1 MRSSRGLGFGFEEIG
16 MRVCYFGT
24 YRANYSRNQ
33 IMIEGLRRNGVEV
46 VECHQRLWHGIED
59 RVDVASGGWRRI
71 GFPFRLLRTYWRL
84 LQAYRQVGEY
94 DVMVLGYPGQL
105 DVPLARLLTRLRRK
119 PLVLDVFMSVCLIAE
134 ERGLTQQH
142 RFTARLIY
150 EIEKLACGLP
160 DRLILDTAEYVR
172 WFQARYGVD
181 AGRFRLVPTG
191 ADDRV
196 FRPVEPLH
204 RDDGRF
210 RLLYYGTFIRNHGLD
225 QVVRAA
231 ALLREQTDVVF
242 ELIGDGPERASMEA
256 LARELGADN
265 VEFAGWVEKSE
276 LPRQAAAA
284 DICLGAFGRT
294 PQSLMTVQ
302 NTIYEGLAMRKCV
315 VTGDSPT
322 VRRALVHG
330 RHACLVPRGEPE
342 ALAEAVLVLKGDPD
356 LRRKLAE
363 EGYRLY
369 RQQYTPTALGERL
382 RKYLEDM
389 VPESES
395 SMLGES

>member
-1 MRSSRGLGFGFEEIG
+1 

-24 YRANYSRNQ
+24 YRASYSRNQ
-33 IMIEGLRRNGVEV
+33 IVIEGLRRSGVEV
-46 VECHQRLWHGIED
+46 VECHQRLWHGIKD

-105 DVPLARLLTRLRRK
+105 DVLLAWLLTRLRRK
-119 PLVLDVFMSVCLIAE
+119 PLVLDVFMSIYLIAE

-150 EIEKLACGLP
+150 EIERLACRLP
-160 DRLILDTAEYVR
+160 DRLVLDTEEYVR
-172 WFQARYGVD
+172 WFQDRYGVD
-181 AGRFRLVPTG
+181 ADRFRLVPTG

-196 FRPVEPLH
+196 FRPVEPPH
-204 RDDGRF
+204 RDADCF
-210 RLLYYGTFIRNHGLD
+210 RLLYYGTFIRNHGLE

-231 ALLREQTDVVF
+231 ALLREHTDVVF
-242 ELIGDGPERASMEA
+242 ELVGDGPERSRIEA
-256 LARELGADN
+256 LACELGADN
-265 VEFAGWVEKSE
+265 VQFGGWVEKSE
-276 LPRQAAAA
+276 LPARAAAA
-284 DICLGAFGRT
+284 DVCLGAFGLT
-294 PQSLMTVQ
+294 PQSLHTVQ
-302 NTIYEGLAMRKCV
+302 NKIYEGLAMRRPV
-315 VTGDSPT
+315 LTGDSPT
-322 VRRALVHG
+322 VRAALVHG
-330 RHACLVPRGEPE
+330 RHVYLVPRGDPE

-382 RKYLEDM
+382 RKYLQDM
-389 VPESES
+389 VPEP